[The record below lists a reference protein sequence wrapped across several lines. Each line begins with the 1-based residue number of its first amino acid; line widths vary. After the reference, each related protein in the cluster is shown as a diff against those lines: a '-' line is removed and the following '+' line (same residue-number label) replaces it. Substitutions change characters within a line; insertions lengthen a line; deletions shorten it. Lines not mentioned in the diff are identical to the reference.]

1 MTAKGKCCVKNNY
14 FFVGHIEDESSHTRI
29 RCYCRPQSMR
39 RGSGKKFMIVSEA
52 CNDVRLRVF
61 LKDKRLVHGNGNK
74 KKKKLSIQQNAYLK
88 VKDIFLARK
97 SIYLHV
103 HCRQCGFLGIRFP
116 PDYFILFYC
125 VFVMRKVLSDSV
137 NKIFVSFVV

>member
-14 FFVGHIEDESSHTRI
+14 FFVGHIEDESRS
-29 RCYCRPQSMR
+29 YCRPQSMR
-39 RGSGKKFMIVSEA
+39 RGSGKKFKIVSEA

-61 LKDKRLVHGNGNK
+61 LKDKKLVHGNGN
-74 KKKKLSIQQNAYLK
+74 KKKLSIQQNAYLK

-137 NKIFVSFVV
+137 NKMFVSFVV

>member
-1 MTAKGKCCVKNNY
+1 MNLVTQESDVIVGRNQCKEVRVRNLRLYWKHATMFDCVYSEKTRN
-14 FFVGHIEDESSHTRI
+14 SST
-29 RCYCRPQSMR
+29 
-39 RGSGKKFMIVSEA
+39 ETET
-52 CNDVRLRVF
+52 
-61 LKDKRLVHGNGNK
+61 
-74 KKKKLSIQQNAYLK
+74 KKLSIHQNAYLK

-116 PDYFILFYC
+116 TDYFILFYC

-137 NKIFVSFVV
+137 NKMFVSFII